1 MINFTI
7 RCDNNHEFN
16 SYFSSSDSCDELLK
30 KKMVDCPTCH
40 STKCQRGLSSPMI
53 PPKSN
58 TKPNNVDLYQ
68 QAVRY
73 IEETTEDIGDG
84 FTDEAIAMHD
94 GDIEE
99 RPIRGKITTDD
110 AERMD
115 DAGVDYIPYIK
126 PRTKNEKH

>member
-7 RCDNNHEFN
+7 ICENDHEFS

-30 KKMVDCPTCH
+30 KKMVDCPECNSIKCH
-40 STKCQRGLSSPMI
+40 RGLSSPMVSK
-53 PPKSN
+53 KSSS
-58 TKPNNVDLYQ
+58 TDLYRE
-68 QAVRY
+68 AVRH

-94 GDIEE
+94 GDIPE
-99 RPIRGKITTDD
+99 RPIRGKITEDD

-126 PRTKNEKH
+126 PRNKNEKH